1 MCGGAVSEEGHS
13 PTQPRLDGWLLSSVL
28 ALSAIGLVMVYSSSA
43 ILAYERTGDSFHFL
57 KKQAMA
63 AGIGWMALALCLRVG
78 YRKLARLAY
87 PLLLLAIVLM
97 VLVLIPGIGV
107 KVGGAYRWIR
117 LGGFSFQPSEF
128 AKLVWVVYL
137 AYSLAKKREK
147 VRSFSIGFLPH
158 LLISALLVGLCM
170 MEPDFGSSVALLFLM
185 FVMLFAAGAKLSY
198 LVGSV
203 LVAIPFAYHAITSS
217 PYRYQRVMSF
227 LDPWA
232 NRQGAGY
239 QVAESLMSVG
249 SGGLWGLGLGE
260 GRQKLFFLPEA
271 HSDFVF
277 AIVGEEL
284 GLVGV
289 TLVVLLYAVVIWR
302 GIRIALKASEP
313 FGCYVALGITTLFA
327 FHAVVNMSVVLGLL
341 PTKGLTLPFIS
352 YGGSSLMVSL
362 AATGILLSVSANT
375 GRQRQKSG
383 VEVRS
388 AQHSPRMAEAP
399 L

>member
-1 MCGGAVSEEGHS
+1 MSEARQS
-13 PTQPRLDGWLLSSVL
+13 RLDMWLLVSVL

-43 ILAYERTGDSFHFL
+43 ILAYERTGDSFHFV
-57 KKQAMA
+57 KKQALA
-63 AGIGWMALALCLRVG
+63 AGLGWLALVLALRLG
-78 YRKLARLAY
+78 YRRLARLAY
-87 PLLLLAIVLM
+87 PLLLLAVVLM

-107 KVGGAYRWIR
+107 KAGGAYRWMR

-158 LLISALLVGLCM
+158 LLISGLLVGLCM
-170 MEPDFGSSVALLFLM
+170 LEPDFGSSVALLVLM

-198 LVGSV
+198 LIGSV
-203 LVAIPFAYHAITSS
+203 LLAIPFAYHAVTSS
-217 PYRYQRVMSF
+217 PYRYQRMMSF

-232 NRQGAGY
+232 DRQGAGY

-277 AIVGEEL
+277 AILGEEL
-284 GLVGV
+284 GLLGV

-302 GIRIALKASEP
+302 GVRIALNATEP
-313 FGCYVALGITTLFA
+313 FGCYVALGITAMFA
-327 FHAVVNMSVVLGLL
+327 FHAIVNMSVVLGLL
-341 PTKGLTLPFIS
+341 PTKGLTLPFLS
-352 YGGSSLMVSL
+352 YGGSSLMVCL
-362 AATGILLSVSANT
+362 AATGILLSVATSA
-375 GRQRQKSG
+375 GRQHQRSG
-383 VEVRS
+383 VE
-388 AQHSPRMAEAP
+388 AHSIKPQRMAEAP

>member
-1 MCGGAVSEEGHS
+1 VSEGKS
-13 PTQPRLDGWLLSSVL
+13 TTFDGWLLGAVL
-28 ALSAIGLVMVYSSSA
+28 MLSAIGLIMVYSSSA
-43 ILAYERTGDSFHFL
+43 ILAHERTAGDSFYFL
-57 KKQAMA
+57 KKQVLA
-63 AGIGWMALALCLRVG
+63 AGFGWLALVLCLRLG

-87 PLLLLAIVLM
+87 PLLLLAIAFM

-107 KVGGAYRWIR
+107 KVGGAYRWMR

-128 AKLVWVVYL
+128 AKLVWVIYL

-147 VRSFSIGFLPH
+147 MRSFSIGFLPH
-158 LLISALLVGLCM
+158 LLISGLLVGLCM
-170 MEPDFGSSVALLFLM
+170 LEPDFGSSVALLFVM

-203 LVAIPFAYHAITSS
+203 LLAIPFAYHAITSS
-217 PYRYQRVMSF
+217 PYRYQRMMSF

-239 QVAESLMSVG
+239 QVAESLMSIG

-277 AIVGEEL
+277 AILGEEL
-284 GLVGV
+284 GLLGV
-289 TLVVLLYAVVIWR
+289 TLVVVLYAIVIWR
-302 GIRIALKASEP
+302 GIHIALRASEP
-313 FGCYVALGITTLFA
+313 FGCYLALGITTLFA

-352 YGGSSLMVSL
+352 YGGSSLLVCL
-362 AATGILLSVSANT
+362 AATGLLLSVSVIPRKQT
-375 GRQRQKSG
+375 QRGG
-383 VEVRS
+383 VEIRPSKHS
-388 AQHSPRMAEAP
+388 AQAVEAP

>member
-1 MCGGAVSEEGHS
+1 VSEVKKPS
-13 PTQPRLDGWLLSSVL
+13 FDGWLLMAVL

-43 ILAYERTGDSFHFL
+43 ILAHERTGDSFYFL
-57 KKQAMA
+57 KKQLVA
-63 AGIGWMALALCLRVG
+63 AGAGWLALVLGLKLG
-78 YRKLARLAY
+78 YRRLARLAY
-87 PLLLLAIVLM
+87 PLLLLAIALM
-97 VLVLIPGIGV
+97 VLVLVPGIGV
-107 KVGGAYRWIR
+107 KAGGAYRWMR
-117 LGGFSFQPSEF
+117 LGAFSFQPSEF
-128 AKLVWVVYL
+128 AKLVWVIYL

-158 LLISALLVGLCM
+158 LLLAGLLVGLCM
-170 MEPDFGSSVALLFLM
+170 LEPDFGSSVALLFLM
-185 FVMLFAAGAKLSY
+185 FVMLFAAGTKLSY

-203 LVAIPFAYHAITSS
+203 LLAIPFAYHAIISS
-217 PYRYQRVMSF
+217 PYRYQRIMSF

-277 AIVGEEL
+277 AILGEEL
-284 GLVGV
+284 GLWGI
-289 TLVVLLYAVVIWR
+289 TLVILLYAIVVWR
-302 GIRIALKASEP
+302 GIRIALKAAEP
-313 FGCYVALGITTLFA
+313 FGCYVALGITALFA

-352 YGGSSLMVSL
+352 YGGSSLMVCL
-362 AATGILLSVSANT
+362 AATGILLSIAPST
-375 GRQRQKSG
+375 ERQQQKSG
-383 VEVRS
+383 VAVRRPKP
-388 AQHSPRMAEAP
+388 SPRVAEVP

>member
-1 MCGGAVSEEGHS
+1 VSESKEAKWDKG
-13 PTQPRLDGWLLSSVL
+13 LLVAVL

-43 ILAYERTGDSFHFL
+43 ILAYERTGDSFYFL
-57 KKQAMA
+57 KKQAFA
-63 AGIGWMALALCLRVG
+63 AGMGFLALVLALKLG
-78 YRKLARLAY
+78 YRRLARLAY
-87 PLLLLAIVLM
+87 PLLLLAVVLM

-107 KVGGAYRWIR
+107 KAGGAYRWMR

-128 AKLVWVVYL
+128 AKLVWVIYL

-158 LLISALLVGLCM
+158 VLLAGLLVGLCM
-170 MEPDFGSSVALLFLM
+170 LEPDFGSSVALLFLM

-203 LVAIPFAYHAITSS
+203 LLAIPFAYHAITSS
-217 PYRYQRVMSF
+217 PYRYQRIMSF

-277 AIVGEEL
+277 AILGEEL
-284 GLVGV
+284 GLWGV
-289 TLVVLLYAVVIWR
+289 TLVILLYALVIWR
-302 GIRIALKASEP
+302 GVRIALKATEP
-313 FGCYVALGITTLFA
+313 FGCYLALGITTLFA

-352 YGGSSLMVSL
+352 YGGSSLMVCL
-362 AATGILLSVSANT
+362 AAAGVLLSISAST
-375 GRQRQKSG
+375 GREYQRST
-383 VEVRS
+383 VEVFNS
-388 AQHSPRMAEAP
+388 KHSPRVVEAP